1 VNDRLIVAL
10 DVPSLGE
17 AVQLVEKLGDAV
29 SFYKVG
35 LEMFVAEGPRAVA
48 AIRKYGRVFL
58 DLKLHD
64 IPETVARAVAS
75 AAATGAEFLTVH
87 ASGGRE
93 MLRRASEIAH
103 TQGMKILAVTV
114 LTSLDEKDLQ
124 ETGSSDSPA
133 GLVARRA
140 QLAAQAGCDGI
151 IASPLE
157 ANAIRPVLP
166 PPFLIVTP
174 GVRPEGAAVGDQ
186 KRVMTPREARAA
198 GADLIVV
205 GRPLRQARDPAAAA
219 RAIVADLAAP
229 L

>member
-1 VNDRLIVAL
+1 MSDRLIVAL

-17 AVQLVEKLGDAV
+17 AVQLVEKIGDAA

-58 DLKLHD
+58 DLQL
-64 IPETVARAVAS
+64 
-75 AAATGAEFLTVH
+75 LTVH

-103 TQGMKILAVTV
+103 AQNMKVLAVTV
-114 LTSLDEKDLQ
+114 LTSLDEKDLA
-124 ETGSSDSPA
+124 ETGTSDSPA

-151 IASPLE
+151 IASPME
-157 ANAIRPVLP
+157 AHAVRSVLP

-174 GVRPEGAAVGDQ
+174 GVRPEGGAQGDQ
-186 KRVMTPREARAA
+186 KRVATPREARAA
-198 GADLIVV
+198 GADYVVV
-205 GRPLRQARDPAAAA
+205 GRPIRDAADPAAAA
-219 RAIVADLAAP
+219 RAIAAE
-229 L
+229 LD